1 MPSLINHH
9 LAAVDLGSNSFR
21 LLIGRAQDSPAG
33 VQVYPI
39 DSLREPV
46 RLAAGLDDGKHLSEA
61 SQQIA
66 LQTLHRF
73 GERLRQFHPDRVRA
87 VATNTVRVAKNAP
100 QFLLRAQAAL
110 GFPIE
115 VIAGREEARLVYIG
129 AAHSVSTR
137 QGRRLVVDI
146 GGGST
151 EFIIGDGYEPLLLE
165 SLHMGSISYQRRFF
179 GDGHIDAAS
188 MDSAILS
195 ARYELMPIATSYRA
209 QGWDQ
214 ALGSSGT
221 IKALLGVLQ
230 GLGLQT
236 TDTIDL
242 PSLLELRARLLAF
255 QHAVHIDFPGI
266 KDDRKPLL
274 ASGLAITLG
283 FFEELG
289 IERMHYVDG
298 ALREGV
304 LFEMIGRHG
313 QTIDVRKRTIRA
325 MQARYHVDVE
335 QARRVRQTALQLA
348 AMLPPEFASNLD
360 TSALVH
366 AADLHEVGL
375 DVAHSGFHKHGAYLL
390 RYSDMAGFSRTEQ
403 ERLALLV
410 GAHRR
415 KLREEQ
421 GLALLDH
428 GGEGLLLTAV
438 LLRLAVLLNHARQ
451 NLTTPPPW
459 QLQVQAAR
467 RLHLNFS
474 RAWLDKHPLT
484 LMDLQQEAGHLVSI
498 EIDLSFS

>member
-1 MPSLINHH
+1 MTAVHEATENDLM
-9 LAAVDLGSNSFR
+9 AAIDLGSNSFHMVVAR
-21 LLIGRAQDSPAG
+21 PDHGEWRIIESLSEK
-33 VQVYPI
+33 VQ
-39 DSLREPV
+39 
-46 RLAAGLDDGKHLSEA
+46 LAAGFDERGRLTEQAQERALTCLARFAQHL
-61 SQQIA
+61 
-66 LQTLHRF
+66 
-73 GERLRQFHPDRVRA
+73 GA
-87 VATNTVRVAKNAP
+87 VAPGNRRVVGTNALRVAKNAVS
-100 QFLLRAQAAL
+100 FVRRAERQL
-110 GFPIE
+110 GCPIE
-115 VIAGREEARLVYIG
+115 IIAGREEARLIYLGV
-129 AAHSVSTR
+129 ANTQPA

-151 EFIIGDGYEPLLLE
+151 EFIIGTGYEPVLLE

-179 GDGHIDAAS
+179 DDGHIDADR

-195 ARYELMPIATSYRA
+195 ARHELLPIAASYRA
-209 QGWDQ
+209 AGWDQ

-221 IKALLGVLQ
+221 IKALLGALQ
-230 GLGLQT
+230 SLGLQT
-236 TDTIDL
+236 GDDAIDR
-242 PSLLELRARLLAF
+242 SGLLELRARLLAF
-255 QHAVHIDFPGI
+255 GHALHIDFPGI

-283 FFEELG
+283 FFAELG
-289 IERMHYVDG
+289 IERLHYVDG

-304 LFEMIGRHG
+304 LFEMIGR
-313 QTIDVRKRTIRA
+313 QDQAIDVRERTIRA

-335 QARRVRQTALQLA
+335 QARRVRQSAAQLA
-348 AMLPPEFASNLD
+348 AMLPAEITASLD
-360 TSALVH
+360 ENALKH

-451 NLTTPPPW
+451 RPAATPPWRLQW
-459 QLQVQAAR
+459 QGR
-467 RLHLNFS
+467 RQLHLDFS
-474 RAWLDKHPLT
+474 RGWLDRHPLT
-484 LMDLQQEAGHLVSI
+484 LMDLQQEAGHLAGL

>member
-1 MPSLINHH
+1 MTAVQEATESDLM
-9 LAAVDLGSNSFR
+9 AAIDLGSNSFHMVVAR
-21 LLIGRAQDSPAG
+21 PDHGEWRIIESLSEK
-33 VQVYPI
+33 VQ
-39 DSLREPV
+39 
-46 RLAAGLDDGKHLSEA
+46 LAAGFDERGRLTEQVQERALTCLARFAQHL
-61 SQQIA
+61 
-66 LQTLHRF
+66 
-73 GERLRQFHPDRVRA
+73 GA
-87 VATNTVRVAKNAP
+87 VAPGNRRVVGTNALRVAKNAVS
-100 QFLLRAQAAL
+100 FVRRAERQL
-110 GFPIE
+110 GCPIE
-115 VIAGREEARLVYIG
+115 IIAGREEARLIYLGV
-129 AAHSVSTR
+129 ANTQPA

-146 GGGST
+146 GGGAT

-195 ARYELMPIATSYRA
+195 ARYELMPIAASYRA